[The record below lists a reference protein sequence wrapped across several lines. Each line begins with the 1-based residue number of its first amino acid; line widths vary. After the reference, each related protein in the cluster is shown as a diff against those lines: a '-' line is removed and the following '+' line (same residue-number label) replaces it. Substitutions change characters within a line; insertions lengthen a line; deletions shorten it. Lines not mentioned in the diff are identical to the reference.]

1 MARHAEFYKGSRKK
15 RSHYY
20 VAVAVAVA
28 LVALLIVLF
37 YSMQKYA
44 VITKDD
50 VKVVLPILEG
60 ESAASDA
67 LDSEGTDSPVMEHT
81 SVSISFDSPDYSSV
95 LPIARTDVRPVRA
108 IYVPHENL
116 TLEKL
121 EEYAARLQ
129 TGNALL
135 LEMKPRSGNLMWFS
149 HANAAVAYGLSSENE
164 TTNSIQRY
172 VDMLKEKNVYLVA
185 QISCCVDERF
195 PGYSTLVALKTASG
209 MNYYDDVG
217 MWLDP
222 YSQRVR
228 DYVVDMARELYDMG
242 FDEVVLADLRH
253 PVPDESRGE
262 MEFLYTAE
270 MSTTPSAV
278 GGVCG
283 FAISVAQ
290 QLSDRERGKVLSIY
304 SYTPT
309 SLVKTDEGTGQNTP
323 LFFKLFDRVY
333 YPTDRGTYKYNLE
346 DVLHSIT
353 ETAAASRFVPVVQNY
368 LPDNPEKISW
378 VLIDVEED

>member
-1 MARHAEFYKGSRKK
+1 MARNAEFYKGSKKK

-50 VKVVLPILEG
+50 VKVVVPILQG
-60 ESAASDA
+60 ENTAAVPG
-67 LDSEGTDSPVMEHT
+67 DSEGTDSPALEHT
-81 SVSISFDSPDYSSV
+81 SVTISFDSPDYSSV
-95 LPIARTDVRPVRA
+95 LPIARTDPKAVRA

-149 HANAAVAYGLSSENE
+149 QADAAVAYGLSSENE
-164 TTNSIQRY
+164 ITNSIQRY

-185 QISCCVDERF
+185 KISCCVDERF
-195 PGYSTLVALKTASG
+195 PAYSTLVALKTASG
-209 MNYYDDVG
+209 MNYYDETG

-222 YSQRVR
+222 YSQKVR
-228 DYVVDMARELYDMG
+228 DYVVEMVQELYDIG
-242 FDEVVLADLRH
+242 FDEVALADLRH
-253 PVPDESRGE
+253 PVPEEDREVD
-262 MEFLYTAE
+262 FLYNAE
-270 MSTTPSAV
+270 MSTTPSAE
-278 GGVCG
+278 GGICG
-283 FAISVAQ
+283 FAITVAQ
-290 QLSDRERGKVLSIY
+290 RLADRPEGKVLSIY
-304 SYTPT
+304 SYTPV
-309 SLVKTDEGTGQNTP
+309 SLVKTDQGTGQNTP

-333 YPTDRGTYKYNLE
+333 YETDRGTYTYNLQ
-346 DVLHSIT
+346 DVTHSIT
-353 ETAAASRFVPVVQNY
+353 ESVASRRFVPVVVNY
-368 LPDNPEKISW
+368 LPDNPDKISW
-378 VLIDVEED
+378 VLIDREEN